1 MYIILSKEEYML
13 SDKGMQ
19 HISRECERSR
29 SIVAIR
35 VTCSIF
41 LYNGYVSDFFTVL
54 YYVVV

>member
-1 MYIILSKEEYML
+1 ML

-19 HISRECERSR
+19 HTSRECERSR